1 MTFNE
6 SGVQIPVRRASPENT
21 RIDDKLDLSQR
32 ENAEEI
38 SLSAEASLTRLTETD
53 PARRWLDTSS
63 WMTSF
68 VLHLICFLLITS
80 IAVPWAAQ
88 SASSGSR
95 EGITLTLGFADT
107 DRDADGQSQSISIE
121 PSPETDDGK
130 QETATPSEQPSGS
143 APTAQNE
150 PQQAQNQQP
159 NPVQARRQQSQ
170 SIFGRWVTQR
180 MTEPIQVDSSS
191 KYAAILNRKREN
203 IETSSRPAQLQ
214 TSDTIAAEILDAKQL
229 RYDKVVN
236 DFIKYDIGQLRGKA
250 GQAARKRFMN
260 LGSDA
265 IPALVRGLNKSAG
278 IHASCPVG
286 VIAGKLIQSLR
297 GVSDSSLSEYAMEN
311 IGRDIPED
319 APHYRRIL
327 AFRRRWLGQTNQVPE
342 AVAAVVAEQ
351 TMRDDGQLLE
361 LVLALSEAPV
371 DTLIAALES
380 GDQRLCCAAMIALTR
395 NRTKLPNLQQSR
407 LVGALSRLSHSV
419 ETQQEK
425 ALVKE
430 AISSVQS
437 RI

>member
-1 MTFNE
+1 M
-6 SGVQIPVRRASPENT
+6 
-21 RIDDKLDLSQR
+21 
-32 ENAEEI
+32 
-38 SLSAEASLTRLTETD
+38 
-53 PARRWLDTSS
+53 
-63 WMTSF
+63 
-68 VLHLICFLLITS
+68 
-80 IAVPWAAQ
+80 
-88 SASSGSR
+88 
-95 EGITLTLGFADT
+95 
-107 DRDADGQSQSISIE
+107 
-121 PSPETDDGK
+121 
-130 QETATPSEQPSGS
+130 
-143 APTAQNE
+143 
-150 PQQAQNQQP
+150 
-159 NPVQARRQQSQ
+159 
-170 SIFGRWVTQR
+170 FGRWVTQR

-203 IETSSRPAQLQ
+203 IETSSQPAQLQ
-214 TSDTIAAEILDAKQL
+214 TSNTASAEILDAQQL

-236 DFIKYDIGQLRGKA
+236 DFIQYDIGQLRGKA

-260 LGSDA
+260 LGEDA

-297 GVSDSSLSEYAMEN
+297 GLSDSSFSQYAMEN
-311 IGRDIPED
+311 IGRNVPED
-319 APHYRRIL
+319 APHFRRIL

-361 LVLALSEAPV
+361 LVLALSEAPT

-395 NRTKLPNLQQSR
+395 SRAKLPNLQQSR
-407 LVGALSRLSHSV
+407 LVGTLSRLSHSV
-419 ETQQEK
+419 ETPQEK

-430 AISSVQS
+430 AISSVRS